1 MTISNDRAEDLSLI
15 GTRDPDDS
23 RATPR
28 GPLETQQS
36 PSNAPETPQPERQP
50 GESLTSYLARL
61 PGEYRNGV
69 KFVNLTNHGPI
80 TQFFGK
86 SFDESKDR

>member
-1 MTISNDRAEDLSLI
+1 MINDDRSEDLSLSD
-15 GTRDPDDS
+15 TRDSEDTS
-23 RATPR
+23 ATHR

-36 PSNAPETPQPERQP
+36 PPNAPETPQPERQP

-69 KFVNLTNHGPI
+69 KFVDLTNLGPI

-86 SFDESKDR
+86 PFDKSEDR